1 VANTHNF
8 IMDLPEQYQTIVGE
22 RGLQLSG
29 GEKQRLG
36 LTRVTLKDPRIL
48 VLDQATI
55 SLDSESKALV
65 QETLKR
71 MMAGQTSI
79 VIAQRL
85 STILAA
91 YQILVIDHGRIVER
105 GNNSDLLAQGGL
117 YAHIYETQFRAGRGI
132 MAL

>member
-8 IMDLPEQYQTIVGE
+8 IMDLPEQHQTIMGE

-36 LTRVTLKDPRIL
+36 LTRVKLKDPRIL

-65 QETLKR
+65 QETLKW

-79 VIAQRL
+79 VIARRL

-91 YQILVIDHGRIVER
+91 YQILVIEPGRIVER
-105 GNNSDLLAQGGL
+105 GTNSDLLAQGGL